1 MSVAKIEAAACQC
14 CCKQQI
20 KTDKSKMLA
29 LCSHTLIF
37 CVQVTIRRRPF
48 GTCAVPANKYS
59 HLMLRIL
66 AKIHGS
72 DVEGKKKSQSDKKT
86 KQILQL
92 SQYSVHAF
100 WKKKKKKKTIGK
112 MLTVQKIECLKGQN
126 QFWNLIE
133 ASCKF
138 EQAA

>member
-1 MSVAKIEAAACQC
+1 MSMAKIEAAACQC

-20 KTDKSKMLA
+20 ETDKSKMLA
-29 LCSHTLIF
+29 SCFHTLIL

-59 HLMLRIL
+59 HPMLIIL
-66 AKIHGS
+66 ATIHGS
-72 DVEGKKKSQSDKKT
+72 DVARKKRKEKKNVNSA
-86 KQILQL
+86 K
-92 SQYSVHAF
+92 Y
-100 WKKKKKKKTIGK
+100 
-112 MLTVQKIECLKGQN
+112 ECLKGQN

-138 EQAA
+138 EQAARKVCWSNKNSWKTCRTVSRQ